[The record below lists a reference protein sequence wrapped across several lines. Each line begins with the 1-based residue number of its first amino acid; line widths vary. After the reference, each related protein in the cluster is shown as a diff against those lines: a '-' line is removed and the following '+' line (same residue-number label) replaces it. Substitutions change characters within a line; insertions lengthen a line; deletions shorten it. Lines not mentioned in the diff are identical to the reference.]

1 MGYGEKLLYA
11 LLAISLL
18 GLTGSLIYHAIV
30 SSCILFL
37 PAAISAWVGYALL
50 KWMKEG
56 KDGY

>member
-30 SSCILFL
+30 SDYILFL
-37 PAAISAWVGYALL
+37 PAAVTAWLGYTLL
-50 KWMKEG
+50 AWIRED
-56 KDGY
+56 KDDY